1 MLFVLLST
9 EKLGISKMTG
19 VLEAGL
25 LTGVEFEFEF
35 EVEVGGVK
43 RFDFWLSEDF
53 KSLTKVSTVVVLK
66 MVLVVSLVVKGAEDK
81 LIVSDTKVD

>member
-25 LTGVEFEFEF
+25 LTGVEFEF

-66 MVLVVSLVVKGAEDK
+66 IVLVVSLVVKGAEDK